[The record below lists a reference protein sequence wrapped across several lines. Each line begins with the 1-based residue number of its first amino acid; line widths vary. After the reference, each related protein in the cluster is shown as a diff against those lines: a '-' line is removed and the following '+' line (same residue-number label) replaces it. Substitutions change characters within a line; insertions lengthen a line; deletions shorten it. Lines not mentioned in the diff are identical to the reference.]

1 MELIHALAQK
11 SYNQKVLKLAE
22 KRILMINKF
31 LKEYEDDEIEKIYP
45 ELYEVAIR
53 LREIFQEFMIRFG
66 NNDFY

>member
-1 MELIHALAQK
+1 
-11 SYNQKVLKLAE
+11 
-22 KRILMINKF
+22 MINKF